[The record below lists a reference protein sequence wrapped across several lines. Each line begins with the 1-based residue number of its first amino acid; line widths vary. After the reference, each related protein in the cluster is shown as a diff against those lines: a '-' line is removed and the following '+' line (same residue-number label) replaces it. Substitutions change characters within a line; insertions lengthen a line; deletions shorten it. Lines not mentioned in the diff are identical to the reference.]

1 MLRISFYISYLFF
14 FFACSNGLETV
25 EKTEDDGAVIRYTR
39 LKTNFAKQ
47 GAFTKKDANGIKIE
61 DAQYLNDTLHGERRL
76 YYFETGELQITETYN
91 KGAFSGPYKI
101 YYKNGQIKFEGNYNN
116 GILEGKTKGFYDDG
130 QLKEIVAFD
139 KNEENGPFEEYHPN
153 GKIKAKGTYLNGDN
167 EHGLLEI
174 FDEKGTLIKKM
185 QCEKGVCR
193 TTWKKEDNNNSK
205 KI

>member
-1 MLRISFYISYLFF
+1 MLRISFLIYSLLFL
-14 FFACSNGLETV
+14 FACSNGLETV
-25 EKTEDDGAVIRYTR
+25 ETTEEDGTKVKYTR
-39 LKTNFAKQ
+39 YKTNYAKQ
-47 GAFTKKDANGIKIE
+47 GLYIKKDTEGKKIE
-61 DAQYLNDTLHGERRL
+61 EAEYVNDTLHGERRL
-76 YYFETGELQITETYN
+76 FYFETGELQTTETYV
-91 KGAFSGPYKI
+91 KGIFNGAYKI
-101 YYKNGQIKFEGNYNN
+101 YHKNGKVKFEGNYTN
-116 GILEGKTKGFYDDG
+116 GVLMGQCKGFYDDG

-174 FDEKGTLIKKM
+174 FDEKGELIKKM

-193 TTWKKEDNNNSK
+193 TTWTKEENTSTK